1 MGKPERSRIDYRDLL
16 AILALIA
23 LQPAIYYLDQTR
35 ARFPADAI
43 QYMVF
48 ARDFLSQG
56 LLYVEYGLAGQ
67 GSVLPPV
74 YPFLTLLGSVFG
86 DDMFSV
92 AEHVSRVAAIATSL
106 IFYTVVRRWMNPYLA
121 VSVVLAV
128 QVNYEFV
135 LFAVT
140 PLTEASFIL
149 SVACVLWLT
158 LLVISTEA
166 RSTLTVFLGVLLAA
180 CFLTRQ
186 IGILVVPFVVLI
198 ILVASP
204 RRFLNNGAAILI
216 GMAILLSP
224 YVAALHFQ
232 AKALGADVSAID
244 QHWSARAAIPL
255 SEVDSQTQEYIRWL
269 DNQPTPDYVD
279 VLRKRR
285 LLRQL
290 LPDSSAM
297 LSQVE
302 LTPPDEAQ
310 NEILNKIRHLWSSR
324 GKFGAQLKQNADY
337 LIKSLGPLVC
347 ISFLALLLTPILT
360 GNSKKMMLP
369 KYVIGGFVVYYLF
382 GISLITGLIERYVL
396 ILAPFILLYISIES
410 YCLLYS
416 IRRKPGGALFFYAL
430 YVFAIASMAYFQPK
444 DFGDIEF
451 YPKAEFQT
459 ASRLRDLQGQV
470 PRGDFVMSQTP
481 AASFL
486 AGGRWHIMPNDSLER
501 IHKFAAR
508 QGIHWLL
515 VVQQLDVEV
524 ALHAK
529 SRDWYMD
536 PRLQERYS
544 HLIELRATSEDN
556 IAMLFR
562 FKSD

>member
-1 MGKPERSRIDYRDLL
+1 
-16 AILALIA
+16 
-23 LQPAIYYLDQTR
+23 
-35 ARFPADAI
+35 
-43 QYMVF
+43 MVF

-186 IGILVVPFVVLI
+186 IGIL

-290 LPDSSAM
+290 AM

-369 KYVIGGFVVYYLF
+369 KYVIVSCFIFRSNRIACFTQFV
-382 GISLITGLIERYVL
+382 
-396 ILAPFILLYISIES
+396 ES
-410 YCLLYS
+410 RAAHFSFMRCTS
-416 IRRKPGGALFFYAL
+416 
-430 YVFAIASMAYFQPK
+430 
-444 DFGDIEF
+444 
-451 YPKAEFQT
+451 
-459 ASRLRDLQGQV
+459 SRSR
-470 PRGDFVMSQTP
+470 
-481 AASFL
+481 A
-486 AGGRWHIMPNDSLER
+486 WHISNPRILVILSFTQRPNF
-501 IHKFAAR
+501 K
-508 QGIHWLL
+508 LL
-515 VVQQLDVEV
+515 PD
-524 ALHAK
+524 
-529 SRDWYMD
+529 
-536 PRLQERYS
+536 
-544 HLIELRATSEDN
+544 
-556 IAMLFR
+556 
-562 FKSD
+562 